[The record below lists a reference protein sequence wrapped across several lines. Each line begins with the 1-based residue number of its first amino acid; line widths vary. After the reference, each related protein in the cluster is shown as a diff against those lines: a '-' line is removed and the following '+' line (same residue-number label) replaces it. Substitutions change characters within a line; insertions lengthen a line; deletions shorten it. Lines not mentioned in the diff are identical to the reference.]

1 MAPSDLDSRVR
12 AAAFEFHGARIRVP
26 RSAGLRPNRE
36 FLAERYEWFKKAVSR
51 NRSCARAWLERRI
64 GFMKTSL
71 QHGALT
77 LARQCAETDTL
88 RLKEVL
94 RLRLGGQR
102 GDSNKPMGAG
112 RAGPP
117 RVPPDFPFH
126 QEWHGIV
133 YATKQIRPIFV
144 DEPEEIV
151 VVTVYVYYLLEER
164 R

>member
-1 MAPSDLDSRVR
+1 MLKRSLHEADPSLR
-12 AAAFEFHGARIRVP
+12 P
-26 RSAGLRPNRE
+26 RSGAT
-36 FLAERYEWFKKAVSR
+36 AVSR
-51 NRSCARAWLERRI
+51 
-64 GFMKTSL
+64 
-71 QHGALT
+71 
-77 LARQCAETDTL
+77 
-88 RLKEVL
+88 
-94 RLRLGGQR
+94 RLRVEGQR